1 MRTSSDFFQ
10 LINVLYSSNDH
21 KFHKDLREIRILSL
35 GSKLAELPD
44 FFLDTLFE
52 LSNVE
57 KTTFWSA
64 FVSRVTRFSLNTSIR
79 KLNNHCVLDL
89 FHTISFHGEFID

>member
-10 LINVLYSSNDH
+10 LLNVLYSSNDH
-21 KFHKDLREIRILSL
+21 KFYKDLREIRILSL

-44 FFLDTLFE
+44 FFSGYT
-52 LSNVE
+52 NVE

-64 FVSRVTRFSLNTSIR
+64 SLSRVTRFSLNT
-79 KLNNHCVLDL
+79 KVVK
-89 FHTISFHGEFID
+89 T